1 MAGALRLSLSRQIL
15 RTLISEI
22 AGRGGHACRAVVA
35 RQCDQ
40 VSDRRMCLV
49 LSCIAIL
56 PHARATKNESD
67 KNCER
72 IFGGGRWCV
81 GLWHHRLL
89 QFIIVAIVYTGA
101 AATDGTYPVEIV
113 PQMGH
118 RAP

>member
-1 MAGALRLSLSRQIL
+1 MCLSLP
-15 RTLISEI
+15 
-22 AGRGGHACRAVVA
+22 
-35 RQCDQ
+35 
-40 VSDRRMCLV
+40 
-49 LSCIAIL
+49 SCIAIL
-56 PHARATKNESD
+56 PRARETKSESD

-72 IFGGGRWCV
+72 IFGAGRWCV

-101 AATDGTYPVEIV
+101 AATDGTYPAEIV